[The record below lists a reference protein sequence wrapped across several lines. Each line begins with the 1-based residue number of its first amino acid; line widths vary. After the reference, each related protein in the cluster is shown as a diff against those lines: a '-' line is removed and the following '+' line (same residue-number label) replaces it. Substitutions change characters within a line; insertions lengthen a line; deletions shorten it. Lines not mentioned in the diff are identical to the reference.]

1 MKLLIVPARSGSK
14 RIKDKNV
21 INFYNKPLLVHS
33 LQIAKKSKIFDHIH
47 LSTDSKKY
55 AKIAEKYGFEVKFLR
70 DKSLS
75 DDTTSILDVIKK
87 DCEKFHKLNYKFT
100 DVSMLTAT
108 SPLML
113 PTDLIK
119 MKNIFLKNN
128 RNLPVLS
135 VCQFPAN
142 IERALFINKKDYL
155 EYVYKKYILKN
166 SQSFKNTYFDTGNAF
181 YFDFNKLLNFKKS
194 GFSKLIPYIL
204 PQHRSVDINEKNDLE
219 LCKKLY
225 KIK

>member
-1 MKLLIVPARSGSK
+1 M
-14 RIKDKNV
+14 
-21 INFYNKPLLVHS
+21 HS
-33 LQIAKKSKIFDHIH
+33 LQIAKKSKIFDYIH

-75 DDTTSILDVIKK
+75 DDSTTILDVIKN

-119 MKNIFLKNN
+119 MKNIF
-128 RNLPVLS
+128 
-135 VCQFPAN
+135 
-142 IERALFINKKDYL
+142 
-155 EYVYKKYILKN
+155 
-166 SQSFKNTYFDTGNAF
+166 
-181 YFDFNKLLNFKKS
+181 
-194 GFSKLIPYIL
+194 
-204 PQHRSVDINEKNDLE
+204 
-219 LCKKLY
+219 
-225 KIK
+225 

>member
-1 MKLLIVPARSGSK
+1 M
-14 RIKDKNV
+14 
-21 INFYNKPLLVHS
+21 HS
-33 LQIAKKSKIFDHIH
+33 LQIAKKSKIFDYIH

-75 DDTTSILDVIKK
+75 DDSTTILDVIKN

-119 MKNIFLKNN
+119 MKNIFLKI
-128 RNLPVLS
+128 
-135 VCQFPAN
+135 
-142 IERALFINKKDYL
+142 IENYLYFRFVSFQRMLKEPLFINKKGYL
-155 EYVYKKYILKN
+155 EYVNKKYILKTRKA
-166 SQSFKNTYFDTGNAF
+166 FKNTYFDTGNAF

-204 PQHRSVDINEKNDLE
+204 PQHRSVDINEKTIWN
-219 LCKKLY
+219 CVKNF
-225 KIK
+225 IK